1 MADDA
6 LEMLIDGLNEDL
18 AYEFQAVIFYTTA
31 AQLMTG
37 ADRPEL
43 KAMFE
48 SEIADEQGHAAFLA
62 QKIVALGGEPTTE
75 PRPVRLGSSNRERIE
90 LALEAERD
98 TIRRYT
104 KRVEQADA
112 AGEPGLRIQ
121 LEDLIVDETGHRE
134 ELEMILREFED

>member
-1 MADDA
+1 MSHDA
-6 LEMLIDGLNEDL
+6 PDTLIASLNEDL
-18 AYEFQAVIFYTTA
+18 AYEFQAVIFYTVG

-37 ADRPEL
+37 ANRPEL

-62 QKIVALGGEPTTE
+62 QKVVALGGEPATV
-75 PRPVRLGSSNRERIE
+75 PKPVELGSSNRERIE
-90 LALEAERD
+90 LALQAEKD
-98 TIRRYT
+98 TIERYT

-112 AGEPGLRIQ
+112 AGEPGLRLR

-134 ELEMILREFED
+134 ELEMILKEFED